1 MEITALHWALF
12 LLFVVVMLALDL
24 GVFHKKDT
32 AVGVREAV
40 GWSAF
45 WIGLALTF
53 NAGVWYFGGS
63 EKGLEFLTA
72 YVLEK
77 SLSVDNLFVF
87 LMIFGYFSIPA
98 RYQHKILF
106 WGIFGA
112 LILRAVFIFAGIAL
126 IRQFSWIM
134 YLFGAFLVYSGV
146 RMLFE
151 KEGAE
156 DFKPEKNLILRLF
169 RKMIP
174 VTAHNP
180 RGRFFVRKGGI
191 RFATTFFLALL
202 FLEASDVI
210 FAVDSVPAVLS
221 VSGDTFIVFTSNIF
235 AILGLRSLYFAL
247 NGIMGYFHYLKY
259 ALAGIL
265 SFIGIKMCVNELGHH
280 FGWDFHISNGV
291 SLAIILGALAVSII
305 LSILYKKQTDL
316 QEFTEKGI
324 P

>member
-1 MEITALHWALF
+1 MEVTTVHWLMF
-12 LLFVVVMLALDL
+12 LAFVVVMLALDL

-32 AVGVREAV
+32 EVRVREALW
-40 GWSAF
+40 WSAF
-45 WIGLALTF
+45 WIALALAF
-53 NAGVWYFGGS
+53 NAGVWYWGGS
-63 EKGLEFLTA
+63 AKALEFFTA

-87 LMIFGYFSIPA
+87 LMIFGYFCIPP

-112 LILRAVFIFAGIAL
+112 LVMRAAFIFAGIAL

-134 YLFGAFLVYSGV
+134 YLFGAFLVYTGLH
-146 RMLFE
+146 MLFE
-151 KEGAE
+151 KEDKP
-156 DFKPEKNLILRLF
+156 DFRPDKNLLLRTL
-169 RKMIP
+169 RKIVP
-174 VTAHNP
+174 TTAHNP
-180 RGRFFVRKGGI
+180 KGRFFVRRGGI
-191 RFATTFFLALL
+191 RFATTFFVALL
-202 FLEASDVI
+202 FLEVSDVI

-221 VSGDTFIVFTSNIF
+221 VSDDTFIVFTSNIF

-265 SFIGIKMCVNELGHH
+265 SFIGIEMCINELSRA

-291 SLAIILGALAVSII
+291 SLVVILGALAVSIV
-305 LSILYKKQTDL
+305 LSIVHKKSLT
-316 QEFTEKGI
+316 TNH
-324 P
+324 